1 MCNFSFIE
9 SIYIGL
15 HIQNILLRD
24 EKVIITNRVVTPILF
39 KLNIGLYE
47 LFEKKLRLCLPMLM
61 KQTKRIYVVKSP
73 EFHFILIVKHYVQ
86 FVY

>member
-47 LFEKKLRLCLPMLM
+47 LFEKKTSIVSSNVDETNKTDLCS
-61 KQTKRIYVVKSP
+61 KKSRVSFYP
-73 EFHFILIVKHYVQ
+73 YC
-86 FVY
+86 